1 MCIYY
6 NLTLKKIYVKLKKIK
21 FKKTS
26 SAITSG
32 DLSLALMCYFH
43 VTSNVIK
50 NFSKYNVPVDKR
62 KQVNKDIYFIHE
74 SRNQQEYSMRV
85 SLLMDEWSKRGLI
98 EFRDYF
104 YAQWLTPPFDT
115 W

>member
-1 MCIYY
+1 
-6 NLTLKKIYVKLKKIK
+6 
-21 FKKTS
+21 
-26 SAITSG
+26 
-32 DLSLALMCYFH
+32 MCYFH

-50 NFSKYNVPVDKR
+50 NFSKYNLPVDKR
-62 KQVNKDIYFIHE
+62 KQVNKDIYLINE

-98 EFRDYF
+98 QFRDYF
-104 YAQWLTPPFDT
+104 YAQWLTPLFDT